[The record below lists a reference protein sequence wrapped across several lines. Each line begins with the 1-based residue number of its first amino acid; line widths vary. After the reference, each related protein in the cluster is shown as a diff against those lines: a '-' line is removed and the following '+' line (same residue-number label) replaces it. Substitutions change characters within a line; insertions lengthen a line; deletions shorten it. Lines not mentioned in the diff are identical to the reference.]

1 MVPVSLESELISGR
15 IIHRTCIEGLKHKA
29 KEIEEK
35 ISMERKAKEPD
46 QEKLKKLY
54 QIRENIAS
62 ALQNAR

>member
-1 MVPVSLESELISGR
+1 MVPVSLETELISGR
-15 IIHRTCIEGLKHKA
+15 IIHKTCIDGLKRKA

-35 ISMERKAKEPD
+35 ISKEREAKEPD

>member
-15 IIHRTCIEGLKHKA
+15 IIHKTCVEGLKRKA
-29 KEIEEK
+29 KEIEDRIEK
-35 ISMERKAKEPD
+35 EKKQSDPD

>member
-15 IIHRTCIEGLKHKA
+15 IIHQTCIAGLKNKA
-29 KEIEEK
+29 KEIEDR
-35 ISMERKAKEPD
+35 IAKEKKRSDPD

-54 QIRENIAS
+54 QIRENIAR

>member
-1 MVPVSLESELISGR
+1 MTSVSLEKELISGR
-15 IIHRTCIEGLKHKA
+15 IMHQTCIEGLKHKA

-35 ISMERKAKEPD
+35 ISKERKEKEPD
-46 QEKLKKLY
+46 QEKLTRLY

>member
-1 MVPVSLESELISGR
+1 MAPVSLETELISGR
-15 IIHRTCIEGLKHKA
+15 IIHQTCINGLKNKA

-35 ISMERKAKEPD
+35 ISKERKAKEPD

>member
-15 IIHRTCIEGLKHKA
+15 IIHKTCIEGLERKA
-29 KEIEEK
+29 KEIEDIIEK
-35 ISMERKAKEPD
+35 EKKQSDPD
-46 QEKLKKLY
+46 QEKLKRLY